1 MSVARGMR
9 PLGGMPMRWRGAR
22 IRRDWAYAD
31 LEHGGE
37 DRFEDKGAVLGSERG
52 QICDEHCSDLRAVA
66 RRTGRWCGV
75 LSQWV
80 AQGGAKASPPPPPH
94 ALHHTSGEGCG
105 HGCGEGGGG
114 TSWARLWWKLEGNAD
129 AKLDAREV
137 GGVVVIAR

>member
-52 QICDEHCSDLRAVA
+52 QICDEHRSDLRAVA

-80 AQGGAKASPPPPPH
+80 AQGGAKASPPPTTPCFTPH
-94 ALHHTSGEGCG
+94 EWRGMRTRMRRGRRWHELGAPLVET
-105 HGCGEGGGG
+105 
-114 TSWARLWWKLEGNAD
+114 
-129 AKLDAREV
+129 
-137 GGVVVIAR
+137 